1 MKILRSNIEK
11 LVILLFTILVGIS
24 LLCAIRSSNLLLGA
38 VSARIF
44 ILPVMIVILSIVIK
58 KIPICYKLSRSL
70 IVATIVFLLLI
81 FLQLRMV
88 LATHPNI
95 GFDVGAFYNYISL
108 NHVKE
113 TRGYFSMY
121 PNNLLLLLLQKS
133 YLTMIG
139 KINEYYL
146 ALDKLNVLLVDISA
160 MLNIATAYIYNKKY
174 LIKGIWINI
183 LWLLLFPMIIV
194 PYSDTTV
201 IPFVSLLIF
210 IYVLMRQSEKFYL
223 RCVCAILMGIIV
235 SIIYFIKPSS
245 VIPFIAIVIMTIIF
259 LKNINWQKATL
270 GVLCIFSLS
279 VTYIGTNKFIHTQDY
294 IKIDDSRRIPMIHF
308 IDMGMGG
315 DRGAYNVY
323 SVEAMNSLNKKQRIS
338 YSKEHIKQT
347 LRERGPLGYVKFLL
361 TKQGYNTADGTFGW
375 LQEGNFITASAKDN
389 PNIFKDYLYPDG
401 EYLSDFKFI
410 AQLVWIV
417 GLGILLLGFND
428 KRFIVQVLRLAL
440 IGGFIFLLLFEG
452 GRSRYMIQFLPVVLV
467 LVTVLY
473 DTAILNLKNIVKA
486 LFGKTQ

>member
-1 MKILRSNIEK
+1 
-11 LVILLFTILVGIS
+11 
-24 LLCAIRSSNLLLGA
+24 
-38 VSARIF
+38 
-44 ILPVMIVILSIVIK
+44 
-58 KIPICYKLSRSL
+58 
-70 IVATIVFLLLI
+70 
-81 FLQLRMV
+81 
-88 LATHPNI
+88 
-95 GFDVGAFYNYISL
+95 
-108 NHVKE
+108 
-113 TRGYFSMY
+113 MY
-121 PNNLLLLLLQKS
+121 PNNLLLLLLQKG

-146 ALDKLNVLLVDISA
+146 ALDKLNVLLVDMSA

-259 LKNINWQKATL
+259 LKNINWQKVTL
-270 GVLCIFSLS
+270 GLLCIFALS
-279 VTYIGTNKFIHTQDY
+279 VTYVSINNFIHTQNY
-294 IKIDDSRRIPMIHF
+294 IKVDDSKKTPMIHF
-308 IDMGMGG
+308 IDMGMSG
-315 DRGAYNVY
+315 DRGSYDAR
-323 SVEAMNSLNKKQRIS
+323 SVGAMSRLDEKQRVS
-338 YSKEHIKQT
+338 YSKANIKQT
-347 LRERGPLGYVKFLL
+347 LRERGLLGYVKFLL

-375 LQEGNFITASAKDN
+375 LQEGNFITASAKDD

-401 EYLSDFKFI
+401 KYLSDFKFM
-410 AQLVWIV
+410 AQLVWIA

-428 KRFIVQVLRLAL
+428 KRFFVQVLRLAL
-440 IGGFIFLLLFEG
+440 IGGFVFLLLFEG
-452 GRSRYMIQFLPVVLV
+452 GRSRYMIQFLPVVLT
-467 LVTVLY
+467 LITLLY
-473 DTAILNLKNIVKA
+473 DTAITNIRKINNV
-486 LFGKTQ
+486 LFSKQA